1 MLSRSV
7 VGWLVASTLVTLATA
22 AEPAL
27 ARPIVKIRY
36 QYFTVSG
43 MDASALHQSLVQK
56 GPTVNGDKAYAA
68 TEVAGGQDGSL
79 APGASGCRIAN
90 YRMKLDFTMRLPRLR
105 PGVTLSPGL
114 RSRWQSFEGFVRQHE
129 GVHRE
134 IWIGC
139 ATKVEQAVR
148 AISARSCEAAQ
159 AMATG
164 ILNQMWKECARK
176 HDAFD
181 AAQPPADAPA
191 LHHRRQY
198 QAAALDQWRRANQGG
213 QSRHGTQPV
222 MRATGQDAPP

>member
-7 VGWLVASTLVTLATA
+7 VRWFVASTLVALATA

-27 ARPIVKIRY
+27 SKPIVTTRY

-43 MDASALHQSLVQK
+43 IDASALHRSLVEK
-56 GPTVNGDKAYAA
+56 GPMVNGDKAYAA

-79 APGASGCRIAN
+79 VGGTSGCRIAN
-90 YRMKLDFTMRLPRLR
+90 YRMKLDFTMRLPKLR

-114 RSRWQSFEGFVRQHE
+114 RSRWQAFEAFVKQHE
-129 GVHRE
+129 GVHRD

-139 ATKVEQAVR
+139 AADVEQAVR
-148 AISARSCEAAQ
+148 AVNAKSCEAAQ

-164 ILNQMWKECARK
+164 ILNQMWKQCAKK

-181 AAQPPADAPA
+181 AAQRHPLMRQPFIIAANAAPQPLTHGGA
-191 LHHRRQY
+191 RIR
-198 QAAALDQWRRANQGG
+198 AARA
-213 QSRHGTQPV
+213 V
-222 MRATGQDAPP
+222 RARTP

>member
-7 VGWLVASTLVTLATA
+7 VGWLVASMLVTFATA

-27 ARPIVKIRY
+27 AKPIVRIRY

-79 APGASGCRIAN
+79 APGAAGCRIAN
-90 YRMKLDFTMRLPRLR
+90 YRMKLDFTMRLPKLR

-129 GVHRE
+129 GVHRD
-134 IWIGC
+134 IWVGC

-148 AISARSCEAAQ
+148 AISARNCEAAQ

-164 ILNQMWKECARK
+164 ILNQMWKECAKK

-181 AAQPPADAPA
+181 AAQRHP
-191 LHHRRQY
+191 LMRQPFII
-198 QAAALDQWRRANQGG
+198 AANTKPQPLTNGGARIRAA
-213 QSRHGTQPV
+213 
-222 MRATGQDAPP
+222 RAVSARSK